1 MPDAKTDQAGDSHCG
16 RGREQTLQIVLFI
29 ALTHKIKKLNLGGG
43 GTHLY
48 NPSTWEEETGG
59 SLILR

>member
-29 ALTHKIKKLNLGGG
+29 ARTHKIKKLNLGGG
-43 GTHLY
+43 GTHLI
-48 NPSTWEEETGG
+48 PALG
-59 SLILR
+59 RKK